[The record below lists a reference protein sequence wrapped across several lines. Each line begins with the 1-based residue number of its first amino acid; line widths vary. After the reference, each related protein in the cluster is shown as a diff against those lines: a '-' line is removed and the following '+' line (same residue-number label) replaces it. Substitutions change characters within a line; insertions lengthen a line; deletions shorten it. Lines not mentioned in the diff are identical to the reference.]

1 MYFVIFICL
10 RYDNDDILMMK
21 YFLYYKDFVSN
32 NLVVM
37 FICGNNL
44 WFYSF
49 LKIISVIYV

>member
-21 YFLYYKDFVSN
+21 YFLYYKDFVSI

>member
-44 WFYSF
+44 WFFKNY
-49 LKIISVIYV
+49 